1 MIALASASMP
11 FNEPEITLSESDG
24 VRYLHFGTEW
34 VQGAMRLD
42 DPKAIEIEYVR
53 QMMAWLLFLRSEQRV
68 LQLGLGAG
76 ALTRFCH
83 HRLPDATTT
92 VVDASARVIQA
103 CRQWFHLPPD
113 DARLM
118 VVHDDAGRFVAASDE
133 GRYGAIQ
140 CDLYD
145 AQARG
150 PVLDSVAFYRSCRRA
165 LSEPGVLAVNLFGSS
180 RPAFERSAA
189 RLDEVFE
196 GRVLE
201 MPQTLAG
208 NIVLLA
214 FKGPSFAVRWPVLD
228 ERARLLERQTGLD
241 APQWIRGLRR
251 RAATGSTMLRVG
263 IGAR

>member
-1 MIALASASMP
+1 MP
-11 FNEPEITLSESDG
+11 FSEPEITLSESDG

-42 DPKAIEIEYVR
+42 DPTAIEIEYVR
-53 QMMAWLLFLRSEQRV
+53 QMMAWLLFLRSGQRV

-83 HRLPDATTT
+83 HRLPDAFTT

-113 DARLM
+113 DARLT
-118 VVHDDAGRFVAASDE
+118 VLQDDAARFVGAAGE
-133 GRYGAIQ
+133 GSYGVIQ

-214 FKGPSFAVRWPVLD
+214 FNGPSFAVRWPVLD

-241 APQWIRGLRR
+241 APQWIRSLRR
-251 RAATGSTMLRVG
+251 RAATGQRC
-263 IGAR
+263 

>member
-1 MIALASASMP
+1 
-11 FNEPEITLSESDG
+11 
-24 VRYLHFGTEW
+24 
-34 VQGAMRLD
+34 
-42 DPKAIEIEYVR
+42 
-53 QMMAWLLFLRSEQRV
+53 V
-68 LQLGLGAG
+68 LQDDAARFLGA
-76 ALTRFCH
+76 A
-83 HRLPDATTT
+83 
-92 VVDASARVIQA
+92 
-103 CRQWFHLPPD
+103 
-113 DARLM
+113 
-118 VVHDDAGRFVAASDE
+118 DE
-133 GRYGAIQ
+133 GSYGVIQ

-241 APQWIRGLRR
+241 APHWIRSLRR
-251 RAATGSTMLRVG
+251 RAATGSTMLRSRAG
-263 IGAR
+263 GTRYSAPYFESSRIARSSPCKVTEYMRLCMI